1 MDVNQGPANRSRV
14 HFNAG
19 SRDDEAEP
27 TVNVA
32 SFDPDP
38 GSEVGS
44 DEARPSMQEEDDA
57 SKDITEVKSPRSFY
71 FAESES
77 EDDEQTPRTSN
88 ENAQQIPRIL
98 KFKSSSAPTS
108 PQTSPDFSPSLFPQN
123 RESDIP
129 LVDLNAQ
136 HTTPDHHRA
145 NSAPS
150 SGDTAVERE
159 HRRKRGSVDTDTG
172 KREAERLIRAHTKRN
187 RSKDFFR
194 RLSSGDIL
202 RSGQTTPDEEGHQHY
217 HFNSGVLTNLL
228 KLYSPQ
234 VGLTNGEVQRS
245 TIVVGHNTAESVWS
259 DDPEMV

>member
-19 SRDDEAEP
+19 SLDDEAEP

-44 DEARPSMQEEDDA
+44 DDARQSIQEADDT
-57 SKDITEVKSPRSFY
+57 SKDITETKSSRSFY
-71 FAESES
+71 FADSES
-77 EDDEQTPRTSN
+77 EDDQQTPRTSN
-88 ENAQQIPRIL
+88 ENAQQIHRIL
-98 KFKSSSAPTS
+98 KSKSSSAPTS
-108 PQTSPDFSPSLFPQN
+108 PQSSPDSSPSLFPQN

-129 LVDLNAQ
+129 MVDLNAK
-136 HTTPDHHRA
+136 HTTPEHHRT

-150 SGDTAVERE
+150 SGGTAVERE
-159 HRRKRGSVDTDTG
+159 HRAKRGSADTEMG
-172 KREAERLIRAHTKRN
+172 QREAERLIRAHTKKNKPR
-187 RSKDFFR
+187 DFFR
-194 RLSSGDIL
+194 RLSSGDLL

-228 KLYSPQ
+228 KLYSP
-234 VGLTNGEVQRS
+234 LLE
-245 TIVVGHNTAESVWS
+245 
-259 DDPEMV
+259 